1 MNQVQLNASHEAS
14 NERNGAD
21 GGGLIPDFAP
31 AGAGRKAKLA
41 KIIENS
47 KRLSAEAS
55 GNGHE
60 KGPPMSA
67 ADEDWQEL
75 DRRAALA
82 AAYALDG
89 HYARV
94 R

>member
-47 KRLSAEAS
+47 KRLSAEGTILSPSNYKLLTPQLVSRDSFMRMATPDF
-55 GNGHE
+55 
-60 KGPPMSA
+60 K
-67 ADEDWQEL
+67 
-75 DRRAALA
+75 
-82 AAYALDG
+82 
-89 HYARV
+89 
-94 R
+94 